1 MKQVI
6 EDILNNTILPEYEDL
21 ICGFEVKEPHERFDT
36 MGNTPFEF
44 ISVTVSF
51 IAGYGTKYWPIT
63 LSVRDKFDDI
73 MNDIWDVIYNYTN
86 IATDVY
92 HKTVRN
98 CEGKVIKESK
108 EKSSKIS
115 LAKKL
120 IYGLFSE
127 VSYIKIS
134 EYHGKPLIEVYFDSD
149 DTAANIESFF
159 THEICDTLKDY
170 TGGEII
176 CNPGWGPVW
185 RTNRN
190 NPDILIDAILLKYDD
205 EGNVINESKENNT
218 TVVEK
223 NINAINTL
231 LSLVSW
237 DGLCNIWVEYNP
249 EDGDYE
255 IRSKTTVRHLYS
267 DEILKEL
274 ESLENSLRSM
284 GIRVYI
290 YTPWYVESCED
301 EVEFMNE
308 SENKKSNYVKVIKQL
323 VEPFKNEDCV
333 CDIGVSYDEEDDMY
347 GVYVVLGHEELND
360 NFFSSSSMGFYAKK
374 LRVDINKTIVDY
386 LPIKNL
392 YVGAY
397 GVPNCDWKP
406 NIQEAHKVEKD
417 EYVELPE
424 DIKYIK
430 LYGDS
435 KSLNESKTENSKLKL
450 VKNLIYEF
458 FDEVSFIE
466 QKEYKGKP
474 LIKVYFESDDPA
486 ANIDSWLAYQIK
498 SKIKKYTSGNIILV
512 TRWTSPVL
520 DFDFYIDTEKIKYD
534 DEGNVINEAHKV
546 EKDEYVELYRDKD
559 FILTIPLT
567 HDASKKYGSDTKWCT
582 TTKDCNKDFKKHTEL
597 GVLGYIVVR
606 DKELKER
613 LGGNAFALYRLKG
626 DDFTRTITFD
636 DQNNEY
642 RNGESWLGNKFDR
655 VDKLFQFYKMMNKY
669 NDYFEKQDTKETI
682 EESKEISKKDLSEDM
697 KYNKVNTVLN
707 RVMSSKYDWWKGI
720 EIDDLHTSKTYFI
733 IRLKGVLKVDEEWG
747 EKQWNTYMLDMEF
760 PGNSGWEDNEA
771 YELVTLGDVIGSDTS
786 NQISDEII
794 DVLRFT
800 GVIDPEIQ
808 PSFLSFRSIMLK
820 FV

>member
-36 MGNTPFEF
+36 MGNTPFKF
-44 ISVTVSF
+44 ISVTVTF
-51 IAGYGTKYWPIT
+51 ITEYGTKYGIP

-92 HKTVRN
+92 HKTVSK
-98 CEGKVIKESK
+98 CEGKVIEESK
-108 EKSSKIS
+108 EKSSKLN

-120 IYGLFSE
+120 IYELFSE
-127 VSYIKIS
+127 VSYIKIG
-134 EYHGKPLIEVYFDSD
+134 EYHGKPLIKVYFDSD

-170 TGGEII
+170 TGGEIV
-176 CNPGWGPVW
+176 CNPGWGPEW

-223 NINAINTL
+223 NIKVINTL

-255 IRSKTTVRHLYS
+255 IRSKTTTSYFGDNDIEQELYS
-267 DEILKEL
+267 L
-274 ESLENSLRSM
+274 EDSIRSM
-284 GIRVYI
+284 GIKVYT
-290 YTPWYVESCED
+290 YTPWYVENCED

-308 SENKKSNYVKVIKQL
+308 SENKKSNYINLIKEL

-333 CDIGVSYDEEDDMY
+333 CDINVSYDDEDDMY
-347 GVYVVLGHEELND
+347 SVYVVTSTEELREK
-360 NFFSSSSMGFYAKK
+360 FFYVDGIQQYILK
-374 LRVDINKTIVDY
+374 LRVNINKTIVGY
-386 LPIKNL
+386 LPIENL
-392 YVGAY
+392 YVGSY
-397 GVPNCDWKP
+397 GKPNCEWKP
-406 NIQEAHKVEKD
+406 HVH
-417 EYVELPE
+417 
-424 DIKYIK
+424 
-430 LYGDS
+430 
-435 KSLNESKTENSKLKL
+435 
-450 VKNLIYEF
+450 
-458 FDEVSFIE
+458 
-466 QKEYKGKP
+466 
-474 LIKVYFESDDPA
+474 
-486 ANIDSWLAYQIK
+486 
-498 SKIKKYTSGNIILV
+498 
-512 TRWTSPVL
+512 
-520 DFDFYIDTEKIKYD
+520 
-534 DEGNVINEAHKV
+534 EAHKV

-582 TTKDCNKDFKKHTEL
+582 TKKDCDKDFKKHTEL

-613 LGGNAFALYRLKG
+613 LGSNAFALYRLKG
-626 DDFTRTITFD
+626 DDFTRTIAFD

-707 RVMSSKYDWWKGI
+707 RIMGSKYDWWKGI
-720 EIDDLHTSKTYFI
+720 EIDDVQASQTYFI
-733 IRLKGVLKVDEEWG
+733 IRLTGTLKVDEEWG
-747 EKQWNTYMLDMEF
+747 EKQWKEYVKNMEF
-760 PGNSGWEDNEA
+760 PGNSGWEDNEE
-771 YELVTLGDVIGSDTS
+771 YELVTLGDVIGS
-786 NQISDEII
+786 NLSDELSNEIT

-800 GVIDPEIQ
+800 GTIDPEIQ

-820 FV
+820 FI

>member
-36 MGNTPFEF
+36 MGNTPFKF
-44 ISVTVSF
+44 ISVTVTF
-51 IAGYGTKYWPIT
+51 ITEYGTKYGIP

-92 HKTVRN
+92 HKTVSK
-98 CEGKVIKESK
+98 CEGKVIEESK
-108 EKSSKIS
+108 EKSSKLN

-120 IYGLFSE
+120 IYELFSE
-127 VSYIKIS
+127 VSYIKIG
-134 EYHGKPLIEVYFDSD
+134 EYHGKPLIKVYFDSD

-170 TGGEII
+170 TGGEIV
-176 CNPGWGPVW
+176 CNPGWGPEW

-223 NINAINTL
+223 NIKVINTL

-249 EDGDYE
+249 EDEDYE
-255 IRSKTTVRHLYS
+255 IRSKTTTSYFGDNDIEQELYS
-267 DEILKEL
+267 L
-274 ESLENSLRSM
+274 EDSIRSM
-284 GIRVYI
+284 GIKVYT
-290 YTPWYVESCED
+290 YTPWYVENCED

-308 SENKKSNYVKVIKQL
+308 SENKKSNYINLIKEL

-333 CDIGVSYDEEDDMY
+333 CDINVSYDDEDDMY
-347 GVYVVLGHEELND
+347 SVYVVASTEELREK
-360 NFFSSSSMGFYAKK
+360 FFYVDGIQQYLLK
-374 LRVDINKTIVDY
+374 LRVNINKTIVGY
-386 LPIKNL
+386 LPIENL
-392 YVGAY
+392 YVGSY
-397 GVPNCDWKP
+397 GKPNCEWNP
-406 NIQEAHKVEKD
+406 TISEAHKVD
-417 EYVELPE
+417 
-424 DIKYIK
+424 
-430 LYGDS
+430 
-435 KSLNESKTENSKLKL
+435 
-450 VKNLIYEF
+450 
-458 FDEVSFIE
+458 
-466 QKEYKGKP
+466 
-474 LIKVYFESDDPA
+474 
-486 ANIDSWLAYQIK
+486 
-498 SKIKKYTSGNIILV
+498 
-512 TRWTSPVL
+512 
-520 DFDFYIDTEKIKYD
+520 
-534 DEGNVINEAHKV
+534 
-546 EKDEYVELYRDKD
+546 KDEYVELYRDKD

-567 HDASKKYGSDTKWCT
+567 HEASKKYGSDTKWCT
-582 TTKDCNKDFKKHTEL
+582 TKKDCNKDFKKHTEL

-613 LGGNAFALYRLKG
+613 LGSNAFALYRLKG
-626 DDFTRTITFD
+626 DDFTRTIAFD

-707 RVMSSKYDWWKGI
+707 RIMGSKYDWWKGI
-720 EIDDLHTSKTYFI
+720 EIDDVQASQTYFI
-733 IRLKGVLKVDEEWG
+733 IRLTGTLKVDEEWG
-747 EKQWNTYMLDMEF
+747 EKQWKEYVKNMEF
-760 PGNSGWEDNEA
+760 PGNSGWEDNEE
-771 YELVTLGDVIGSDTS
+771 YELVTLGDVIGS
-786 NQISDEII
+786 NLSDELSNEIT

-800 GVIDPEIQ
+800 GTIDPEIQ

-820 FV
+820 FI